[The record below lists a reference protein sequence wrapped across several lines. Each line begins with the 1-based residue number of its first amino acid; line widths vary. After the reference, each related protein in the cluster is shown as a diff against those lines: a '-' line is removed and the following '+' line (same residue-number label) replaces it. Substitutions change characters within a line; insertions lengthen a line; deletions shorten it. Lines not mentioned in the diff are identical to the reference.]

1 MTSPLI
7 YTIKPHLQNMY
18 FSFLAK
24 QKKYTNNALAKYA
37 KKTNTHRLG
46 PFSSWPAMRRETP
59 KGRDCTK

>member
-1 MTSPLI
+1 
-7 YTIKPHLQNMY
+7 MY
-18 FSFLAK
+18 FSFLAR

-59 KGRDCTK
+59 KGRDCTKEYHTSESIKE